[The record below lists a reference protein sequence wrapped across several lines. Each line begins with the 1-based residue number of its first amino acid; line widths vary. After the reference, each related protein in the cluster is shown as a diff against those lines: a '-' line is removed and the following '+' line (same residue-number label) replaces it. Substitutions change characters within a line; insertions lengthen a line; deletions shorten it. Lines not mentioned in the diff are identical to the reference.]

1 MPVERD
7 CGVAQRMLT
16 DTTPGWRQLLAAYHT
31 PTGLNLLVHTIVSHS
46 LLIFPITIKY
56 HTIRVSDAKICDHAH
71 FF

>member
-16 DTTPGWRQLLAAYHT
+16 DTTPGWRQLPAAYHT
-31 PTGLNLLVHTIVSHS
+31 PTGLVLLDHTIVSHS
-46 LLIFPITIKY
+46 LLIFPI
-56 HTIRVSDAKICDHAH
+56 AKLIPHNPRFRRENLRPCA